1 MSWSRTVATPAE
13 ARGALAEPA
22 DALDLRAA
30 AALDGEWA
38 ALGFEQLAPGE
49 LVRPLDVPLA
59 DLAATRRLGE
69 RLAAALR
76 PGDLVV
82 LSGPLGAGKTSLTQ
96 GLAAGLG
103 VQGTVTSPTFVLARR
118 HRGPVPLLH
127 VDAYRLRDAGAR
139 ALDLADLDLEDAL
152 EEGVVVVEWGEGL
165 VEDLS
170 PSLLAVVLARPDGG
184 TDEAGDGAGDEAG
197 DGAGRTA
204 RVRPSG
210 TRWSSLSG
218 PEAL

>member
-1 MSWSRTVATPAE
+1 VSWSRTVATPDE
-13 ARGALAEPA
+13 ARAAITDPG

-30 AALDGEWA
+30 AALDDGWA

-49 LVRPLDVPLA
+49 LVRPLVVPLA

-69 RLAAALR
+69 RLAGALR
-76 PGDLVV
+76 PGDLLV

-103 VQGTVTSPTFVLARR
+103 VQGAVTSPTFVLARR

-152 EEGVVVVEWGEGL
+152 EEGVVVVEWGEDL
-165 VEDLS
+165 VEDLA
-170 PSLLAVVLARPDGG
+170 PSRLDVVLARPDGDRSADAREG
-184 TDEAGDGAGDEAG
+184 
-197 DGAGRTA
+197 GRTA
-204 RVRPSG
+204 QVSPYG
-210 TRWSSLSG
+210 PRWSSLPG
-218 PEAL
+218 TEAR

>member
-1 MSWSRTVATPAE
+1 MPVSWSRTVATPE
-13 ARGALAEPA
+13 QAREALAAPG

-30 AALDGEWA
+30 AALDDAWVT
-38 ALGFEQLAPGE
+38 LGFEELMPGE
-49 LVRPLDVPLA
+49 LVLPLDLPLA

-96 GLAAGLG
+96 GLAAGLQVG
-103 VQGTVTSPTFVLARR
+103 GTVTSPTFVLARR

-127 VDAYRLRDAGAR
+127 VDAYRLRDGGAR

-165 VEDLS
+165 IEELS
-170 PSLLAVVLARPDGG
+170 PSRLAVVLSRPGG
-184 TDEAGDGAGDEAG
+184 DAATGAGGEG
-197 DGAGRTA
+197 GRTA
-204 RVRPSG
+204 QVRAYGP
-210 TRWSSLSG
+210 RWSSVPG
-218 PEAL
+218 AAAP

>member
-1 MSWSRTVATPAE
+1 MTWSRTVASPGQ
-13 ARGALAEPA
+13 ARAAQDDPG

-30 AALDGEWA
+30 AALDDGWA
-38 ALGFEQLAPGE
+38 AAGFEELLPGE
-49 LVRPLDVPLA
+49 LVRPLELPLA

-96 GLAAGLG
+96 GLAVGLG

-152 EEGVVVVEWGEGL
+152 DEGVVVVEWGEGL
-165 VEDLS
+165 VEELS
-170 PSLLAVVLARPDGG
+170 ASRLAVELSRPGG
-184 TDEAGDGAGDEAG
+184 DVAGAQE
-197 DGAGRTA
+197 AGRTA
-204 RVRPSG
+204 RVRAHGP
-210 TRWSSLSG
+210 RWSSRPG
-218 PEAL
+218 AAAV

>member
-1 MSWSRTVATPAE
+1 VPVSWSRAVATPE
-13 ARGALAEPA
+13 QARAALAEPG

-30 AALDGEWA
+30 AALDGDWA
-38 ALGFEQLAPGE
+38 ALGFTPLTPGE
-49 LVRPLDVPLA
+49 LVRPVDVALA

-69 RLAAALR
+69 RLAAHLR

-152 EEGVVVVEWGEGL
+152 EEGVVVVEWGEDL
-165 VEDLS
+165 VEDLA
-170 PSLLAVVLARPDGG
+170 PSRLAVVLSRPDGERSA
-184 TDEAGDGAGDEAG
+184 TVQEV
-197 DGAGRTA
+197 GRTA
-204 RVRPSG
+204 RVTAYGP
-210 TRWSSLSG
+210 RWSSLTG
-218 PEAL
+218 PAAL

>member
-1 MSWSRTVATPAE
+1 MSWSRTVATPDE
-13 ARGALAEPA
+13 ARAAMAEPGE
-22 DALDLRAA
+22 ALDLRVAGV
-30 AALDGEWA
+30 LDDTWT
-38 ALGFEQLAPGE
+38 ALGVALLAPGE
-49 LVRPLDVPLA
+49 LVRPLEVPLA

-96 GLAAGLG
+96 GLAAGLR

-152 EEGVVVVEWGEGL
+152 EEGVVVVEWGEDL
-165 VEDLS
+165 VEELS
-170 PSLLAVVLARPDGG
+170 PSRLTVALSRPGG
-184 TDEAGDGAGDEAG
+184 DTAADADAEG
-197 DGAGRTA
+197 GRTA
-204 RVRPSG
+204 QVAVHGP
-210 TRWSSLSG
+210 RWSSLPG
-218 PEAL
+218 PAAR

>member
-1 MSWSRTVATPAE
+1 MSWSRTVATPE
-13 ARGALAEPA
+13 QARESLQAPG
-22 DALDLRAA
+22 DVLDLRAA
-30 AALDGEWA
+30 AALDDAWSA
-38 ALGFEQLAPGE
+38 VGFEELVPGE
-49 LVRPLDVPLA
+49 LVLPLELRLA

-76 PGDLVV
+76 PGDLV
-82 LSGPLGAGKTSLTQ
+82 LLTGPLGAGKTSLTQ
-96 GLAAGLG
+96 GLAAGLR

-127 VDAYRLRDAGAR
+127 VDAYRLRDAGGR

-170 PSLLAVVLARPDGG
+170 PSRLTVVLSRPGG
-184 TDEAGDGAGDEAG
+184 DVVPHGEK
-197 DGAGRTA
+197 GAGRTA
-204 RVRPSG
+204 LVRAHGP
-210 TRWSSLSG
+210 RWSSLPG
-218 PEAL
+218 AAAR

>member
-1 MSWSRTVATPAE
+1 VPVSWSRTVATPDQ
-13 ARGALAEPA
+13 ARAALAEPG
-22 DALDLRAA
+22 DVLDLRAA
-30 AALDGEWA
+30 ASLDDDWA
-38 ALGFEQLAPGE
+38 ALGFEELAPGE
-49 LVRPLDVPLA
+49 LVLPLEHPLA
-59 DLAATRRLGE
+59 ELAATRRLGE

-96 GLAAGLG
+96 GLATGLG

-165 VEDLS
+165 VEELS
-170 PSLLAVVLARPDGG
+170 PSRLAVVLSRPGG
-184 TDEAGDGAGDEAG
+184 DPATGGQAE
-197 DGAGRTA
+197 GRTA
-204 RVRPSG
+204 QVRAYGPRWSRPSG
-210 TRWSSLSG
+210 TTAR
-218 PEAL
+218 

>member
-1 MSWSRTVATPAE
+1 VPVSWSRTVATPEQARASLAE
-13 ARGALAEPA
+13 AALAGPG

-30 AALDGEWA
+30 AALDDAWA
-38 ALGFEQLAPGE
+38 VLGFQDVVPGE
-49 LVRPLDVPLA
+49 LVLPLDLPLA
-59 DLAATRRLGE
+59 DLGATRRLGE

-103 VQGTVTSPTFVLARR
+103 VRGTVTSPTFVLARR

-127 VDAYRLRDAGAR
+127 VDAYRLREAGAR

-165 VEDLS
+165 VEELS
-170 PSLLAVVLARPDGG
+170 PSWLAVALSRPGG
-184 TDEAGDGAGDEAG
+184 DAATGAQQGG
-197 DGAGRTA
+197 GRTA
-204 RVRPSG
+204 RVRAYGP
-210 TRWSSLSG
+210 RWSSLPG
-218 PEAL
+218 AAAR

>member
-1 MSWSRTVATPAE
+1 MSWSRTVATPE
-13 ARGALAEPA
+13 QARESLQAPG
-22 DALDLRAA
+22 DVLDLRAA
-30 AALDGEWA
+30 AALDDAWSA
-38 ALGFEQLAPGE
+38 VGFQELVPGE
-49 LVRPLDVPLA
+49 LVLPLELRLA

-76 PGDLVV
+76 PGDLV
-82 LSGPLGAGKTSLTQ
+82 LLTGPLGAGKTSLTQ
-96 GLAAGLG
+96 GLAAGLR

-127 VDAYRLRDAGAR
+127 VDAYRLRDAGGR

-170 PSLLAVVLARPDGG
+170 PSRLTVVLSRPSDEDG
-184 TDEAGDGAGDEAG
+184 TDR
-197 DGAGRTA
+197 GRTA
-204 RVRPSG
+204 KVRAHG
-210 TRWSSLSG
+210 TRWSTRPVAGAS
-218 PEAL
+218 

>member
-1 MSWSRTVATPAE
+1 MTWSRTVASPDE
-13 ARGALAEPA
+13 ARAALAEPGGA
-22 DALDLRAA
+22 VDLRARA
-30 AALDGEWA
+30 DLDGAWA
-38 ALGFEQLAPGE
+38 ALGFAQLVPGE
-49 LVRPLDVPLA
+49 LVRPLDLQLA
-59 DLAATRRLGE
+59 DLAATRALGE
-69 RLAAALR
+69 RLAAVLR

-152 EEGVVVVEWGEGL
+152 EEGVVVVEWGAGL
-165 VEDLS
+165 VEELS
-170 PSLLAVVLARPDGG
+170 PSRLTVVLSRPR
-184 TDEAGDGAGDEAG
+184 GDAAESAEGEG
-197 DGAGRTA
+197 GRTA
-204 RVRPSG
+204 QVRASG
-210 TRWSSLSG
+210 PRWSSPPG
-218 PEAL
+218 PAAP

>member
-1 MSWSRTVATPAE
+1 MSWSRTVTTPE
-13 ARGALAEPA
+13 QARAALREPG

-30 AALDGEWA
+30 AALDDAWA
-38 ALGFEQLAPGE
+38 ALGFEQLVPGE

-59 DLAATRRLGE
+59 DLAATHRLGE
-69 RLAAALR
+69 RLAADLR

-103 VQGTVTSPTFVLARR
+103 VQGSVTSPTFVLARR

-152 EEGVVVVEWGEGL
+152 EDGVVVVEWGEGL
-165 VEDLS
+165 VEHLHPSRVSVRLS
-170 PSLLAVVLARPDGG
+170 RPDGG
-184 TDEAGDGAGDEAG
+184 EGGDS
-197 DGAGRTA
+197 GRTA
-204 RVRPSG
+204 QVRAHG
-210 TRWSSLSG
+210 TRWRTGAG
-218 PEAL
+218 PGAS

>member
-1 MSWSRTVATPAE
+1 MTWSRTVATPE
-13 ARGALAEPA
+13 QARAALAEPG
-22 DALDLRAA
+22 DALDLRAQA
-30 AALDGEWA
+30 PLDDAWA
-38 ALGFEQLAPGE
+38 ALGFAQLVPGE
-49 LVRPLDVPLA
+49 LVRPLELPLA
-59 DLAATRRLGE
+59 DLAATRRLGG

-76 PGDLVV
+76 PGDLLV

-96 GLAAGLG
+96 GLATGLQ

-165 VEDLS
+165 VEDLTAS
-170 PSLLAVVLARPDGG
+170 RLDVVLSRAGG
-184 TDEAGDGAGDEAG
+184 EAPEAAGES
-197 DGAGRTA
+197 AGRTA
-204 RVRPSG
+204 QVRAHGP
-210 TRWSSLSG
+210 RWSSLPG
-218 PEAL
+218 AGAR

>member
-1 MSWSRTVATPAE
+1 MSWSRTVATPDE
-13 ARGALAEPA
+13 ARAALAEPG
-22 DALDLRAA
+22 DAVDLRARA
-30 AALDGEWA
+30 DLDGTWA
-38 ALGFEQLAPGE
+38 ALGFVPLVPGE
-49 LVRPLDVPLA
+49 LVRPLDLPLA
-59 DLAATRRLGE
+59 DLAATRALGE

-165 VEDLS
+165 VEELS
-170 PSLLAVVLARPDGG
+170 PSRLTVVLSRPRGDAPGSADGEG
-184 TDEAGDGAGDEAG
+184 
-197 DGAGRTA
+197 GRTA
-204 RVRPSG
+204 QVTASG
-210 TRWSSLSG
+210 PRWSS
-218 PEAL
+218 PPRPAAP

>member
-1 MSWSRTVATPAE
+1 MSWSRTVATPE
-13 ARGALAEPA
+13 QARESLQAPG
-22 DALDLRAA
+22 DVLDLRAA
-30 AALDGEWA
+30 AALDDAWSA
-38 ALGFEQLAPGE
+38 VGFEELVPGE
-49 LVRPLDVPLA
+49 LVLPLELRLA

-76 PGDLVV
+76 PGDLV
-82 LSGPLGAGKTSLTQ
+82 LLTGPLGAGKTSLTQ
-96 GLAAGLG
+96 GLAAGLR

-127 VDAYRLRDAGAR
+127 VDAYRLRDAGGR

-170 PSLLAVVLARPDGG
+170 PSRLTVVLSRPSDEDG
-184 TDEAGDGAGDEAG
+184 TDR
-197 DGAGRTA
+197 GRTA
-204 RVRPSG
+204 KVRAHG
-210 TRWSSLSG
+210 TRWSTRPVAGAS
-218 PEAL
+218 

>member
-1 MSWSRTVATPAE
+1 MSWSRTVATPEQARE
-13 ARGALAEPA
+13 AFQAPG
-22 DALDLRAA
+22 DVLDLRAA
-30 AALDGEWA
+30 AALDDAWSA
-38 ALGFEQLAPGE
+38 VGFEELVPGE
-49 LVRPLDVPLA
+49 LVLPLELRLA

-76 PGDLVV
+76 PGDLV
-82 LSGPLGAGKTSLTQ
+82 LLTGPLGAGKTSLTQ
-96 GLAAGLG
+96 GLAAGLR

-127 VDAYRLRDAGAR
+127 VDAYRLRDAGGR

-170 PSLLAVVLARPDGG
+170 PSRLTVVLSRPSDEDG
-184 TDEAGDGAGDEAG
+184 TDR
-197 DGAGRTA
+197 GRTA
-204 RVRPSG
+204 KVRAHG
-210 TRWSSLSG
+210 TRWSTRPVAGAS
-218 PEAL
+218 

>member
-1 MSWSRTVATPAE
+1 MSWSRTVATPE
-13 ARGALAEPA
+13 QARKALQAPG
-22 DALDLRAA
+22 DVLDLRAA
-30 AALDGEWA
+30 AALDDAWSA
-38 ALGFEQLAPGE
+38 VGFEELVPGE
-49 LVRPLDVPLA
+49 LVLPLELRLA

-76 PGDLVV
+76 PGDLV
-82 LSGPLGAGKTSLTQ
+82 LLTGPLGAGKTSLTQ
-96 GLAAGLG
+96 GLAAGLR

-127 VDAYRLRDAGAR
+127 VDAYRLRDAGGR

-170 PSLLAVVLARPDGG
+170 PSRLTVVLSRPSDEDG
-184 TDEAGDGAGDEAG
+184 TDR
-197 DGAGRTA
+197 GRTA
-204 RVRPSG
+204 KVRAHG
-210 TRWSSLSG
+210 TRWSTRPVAGAS
-218 PEAL
+218 